1 MYYQSYEDYIRSIL
15 GYPTQNSV
23 VNSNNTYKYLGEEY
37 EYTANTMPK
46 YSNDVLDLYPEIYKI
61 VNPMV
66 CKICEANT
74 KPITKELVE
83 QMTDEIYLNIEGN
96 TNLEEDTIN
105 VRVTVPSEKESSQR
119 STNSNSSSKS
129 NAVQTQSKQNRTSSV
144 ENNLTQSRTQE
155 TKLKQNDRQENKSSK
170 RKQQENENLVP
181 QNRQIR
187 RNTTLRD
194 LIKILI
200 LNQLLGSNRP
210 QHRPPRPRPPYP
222 RGPVQGLQTPRPLM
236 NGLM

>member
-96 TNLEEDTIN
+96 TNLEEDTVNI
-105 VRVTVPSEKESSQR
+105 RVTVPSEKENSQR
-119 STNSNSSSKS
+119 STNSSSPSKN

-144 ENNLTQSRTQE
+144 ENNSRLTE
-155 TKLKQNDRQENKSSK
+155 TRVKPENISSK
-170 RKQQENENLVP
+170 QKQQENENLVP
-181 QNRQIR
+181 QSRQVR

-200 LNQLLGSNRP
+200 LNQLLGNNRP
-210 QHRPPRPRPPYP
+210 QHRPPRPRPPYQ
-222 RGPVQGLQTPRPLM
+222 RGPMQGLQTPRPLM

>member
-15 GYPTQNSV
+15 GYPVQT
-23 VNSNNTYKYLGEEY
+23 SNNYQTSTYNYSNDY

-46 YSNDVLDLYPEIYKI
+46 YSSDVLDLYPEIYKI

-74 KPITKELVE
+74 KPITRELVE

-96 TNLEEDTIN
+96 TSLEEDTVN
-105 VRVTVPSEKESSQR
+105 VRVTVPSEKGNSQKSANIQESS
-119 STNSNSSSKS
+119 SSSKTGL
-129 NAVQTQSKQNRTSSV
+129 TQSQAKQNRATSSEV
-144 ENNLTQSRTQE
+144 NNA
-155 TKLKQNDRQENKSSK
+155 KQDRQF
-170 RKQQENENLVP
+170 
-181 QNRQIR
+181 R

-200 LNQLLGSNRP
+200 LNQLLGGR
-210 QHRPPRPRPPYP
+210 RPPQRPGRPRPPFP
-222 RGPVQGLQTPRPLM
+222 GGPGQGPRPNPRPPINPRDYDLM
-236 NGLM
+236 

>member
-96 TNLEEDTIN
+96 TNLEEDTVNI
-105 VRVTVPSEKESSQR
+105 RVTVPSEKENSQR
-119 STNSNSSSKS
+119 STNSSSPSKN

-144 ENNLTQSRTQE
+144 ENNSRLTE
-155 TKLKQNDRQENKSSK
+155 TRVKPENISSK
-170 RKQQENENLVP
+170 QKQENENLVP
-181 QNRQIR
+181 QNRQVR

-200 LNQLLGSNRP
+200 LNQLLGNNRP
-210 QHRPPRPRPPYP
+210 QHRPPRPRPPYQ
-222 RGPVQGLQTPRPLM
+222 RGPMQGLQTPRPLM

>member
-96 TNLEEDTIN
+96 TNLEEDTVNI
-105 VRVTVPSEKESSQR
+105 RVTVPSEKENSQR
-119 STNSNSSSKS
+119 STNSSSPSKN
-129 NAVQTQSKQNRTSSV
+129 NAVQTQLKQNRTSSV
-144 ENNLTQSRTQE
+144 ENNSRLTE
-155 TKLKQNDRQENKSSK
+155 TRVKPENISSK
-170 RKQQENENLVP
+170 QKQENENLVP
-181 QNRQIR
+181 QNRQVR

-200 LNQLLGSNRP
+200 LNQLLGNNRP
-210 QHRPPRPRPPYP
+210 QHRPPRPRPPYQ
-222 RGPVQGLQTPRPLM
+222 RGPMQGLQTPRPLM

>member
-15 GYPTQNSV
+15 GYPTQNSA

-46 YSNDVLDLYPEIYKI
+46 YSSDVLDLYPEIYKI

-96 TNLEEDTIN
+96 TNLEEDTVNI
-105 VRVTVPSEKESSQR
+105 RVTVPSEKENSQR
-119 STNSNSSSKS
+119 STNSSSPSKS
-129 NAVQTQSKQNRTSSV
+129 NAVQTQLKQNRTSSV
-144 ENNLTQSRTQE
+144 ENNSKLTESRV
-155 TKLKQNDRQENKSSK
+155 KPNDRQGSIASNQ
-170 RKQQENENLVP
+170 KQQENENLVP
-181 QNRQIR
+181 QNRQVR

-200 LNQLLGSNRP
+200 LNQLLGNNRP
-210 QHRPPRPRPPYP
+210 QHRPPRPRPPYQ